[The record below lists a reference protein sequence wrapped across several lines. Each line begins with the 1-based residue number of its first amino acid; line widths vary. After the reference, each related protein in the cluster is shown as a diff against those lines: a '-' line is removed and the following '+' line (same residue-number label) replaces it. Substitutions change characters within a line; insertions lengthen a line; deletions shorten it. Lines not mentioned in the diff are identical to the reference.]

1 MLFNPKSDC
10 ILCAMPAEPCNLS
23 SDKLRHLSLKTKIS
37 LKNCAKERA
46 DEWGIQ
52 FLSRINSEGVK
63 SSLFVVVPVILIG
76 FIHHFVRVA
85 KAVFPKVL
93 NFS

>member
-1 MLFNPKSDC
+1 MHRLPHLVTWKSS
-10 ILCAMPAEPCNLS
+10 IAAPVPGGIGRRWSGWEVVEP
-23 SDKLRHLSLKTKIS
+23 
-37 LKNCAKERA
+37 
-46 DEWGIQ
+46 
-52 FLSRINSEGVK
+52 
-63 SSLFVVVPVILIG
+63 SLFVVVPVILIG